1 MDISK
6 LKASGVGPLEMGQ
19 HYAFFMEFLFRH
31 LDPREEARI
40 MTVLDIGGISLSML
54 SQDVLEVLKITSEVG
69 TVFCWEAS
77 VGIP

>member
-6 LKASGVGPLEMGQ
+6 LKASGVSPVEMGQ
-19 HYAFFMEFLFRH
+19 HYAFFMEFLFAH

-54 SQDVLEVLKITSEVG
+54 SSDVLEVLRTTSEVG
-69 TVFCWEAS
+69 KWATD
-77 VGIP
+77 